1 MEATFCSTFQ
11 RSSRAE
17 PLLLRTVGARH
28 RNRFLLPVAR
38 DNKFSPLS
46 FAPTGYGSSKIAL
59 FKVLSAEKGQVH
71 VVEKSGVEE
80 LYDELAARLLPSA
93 SVSSSPNFK
102 HIVGLAGPPGAGKST
117 LAHEVV
123 SRVNKLWPERA
134 SSMDSQ
140 VQPPDVAIVVP
151 MDGFHLYRSE
161 LDVMENQS
169 RSYISTKGRL
179 DYIKH
184 TNKQNFFLKYWSIVN
199 ELLWFCLKARAIIIL
214 NGVFDNRIQRKHMPE
229 EELHGHSI
237 HHDYLHVS
245 RILKFMHKVVI
256 VEGNYL
262 LLEDGIWKEISCLFD
277 EKWFIDIDLDKA
289 MQRVLKRHISTDREQ
304 RQAQCRTHNEV
315 QEKC

>member
-38 DNKFSPLS
+38 DNKFSPLP

-71 VVEKSGVEE
+71 IVEKSGVEE

-151 MDGFHLYRSE
+151 MDGFHLSCAYHW
-161 LDVMENQS
+161 L
-169 RSYISTKGRL
+169 L
-179 DYIKH
+179 
-184 TNKQNFFLKYWSIVN
+184 SI
-199 ELLWFCLKARAIIIL
+199 
-214 NGVFDNRIQRKHMPE
+214 
-229 EELHGHSI
+229 
-237 HHDYLHVS
+237 
-245 RILKFMHKVVI
+245 
-256 VEGNYL
+256 
-262 LLEDGIWKEISCLFD
+262 
-277 EKWFIDIDLDKA
+277 
-289 MQRVLKRHISTDREQ
+289 
-304 RQAQCRTHNEV
+304 
-315 QEKC
+315 